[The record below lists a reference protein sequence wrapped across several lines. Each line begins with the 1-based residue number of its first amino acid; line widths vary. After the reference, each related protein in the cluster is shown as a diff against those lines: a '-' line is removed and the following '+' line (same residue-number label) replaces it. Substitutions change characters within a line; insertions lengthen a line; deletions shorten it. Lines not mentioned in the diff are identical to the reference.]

1 MLEGQLDRPFFIAI
15 FLGIREIG
23 GAIVGG
29 GGAAKIGELL
39 PKPQLLGDLN
49 FPEPLA
55 R

>member
-1 MLEGQLDRPFFIAI
+1 MSELFWDLGGCVGGDR
-15 FLGIREIG
+15 
-23 GAIVGG
+23 AIVGG
-29 GGAAKIGELL
+29 GMAAKIGELI